1 MTSSRLFSPPRRRP
15 WSRFPRPQ
23 LSRSRHANFWPGTK
37 GSAPAARG
45 GRARLSNAA
54 RPAHTPLAGSA
65 RVAGGSPPLSS
76 PATAAA
82 PPGQPP
88 WKPGSARR
96 GLQGRRTGAG
106 PAGSPA
112 GRGGGGGK
120 DWKPRRQGRGFL
132 GLGPGTPAHPS
143 PPLAHSSTPAGVV
156 VSPPARVRGEEQSWS
171 RRTNLLTKESPALIS
186 LARPLRPRFFP
197 TPGVRA
203 QHKGEPRRGAPASPT
218 ASRLWLGPLG
228 APSAG
233 RDLRARVGGLHYSR
247 LQLCHTVLV
256 FFQCHLWR

>member
-1 MTSSRLFSPPRRRP
+1 MSCGRRLPGHCRSPAPSRRVVGCMTSSRLFSPPRRRP
-15 WSRFPRPQ
+15 CSRFPRPQ

-65 RVAGGSPPLSS
+65 RVAGGSPPPSN

-112 GRGGGGGK
+112 GRGGG
-120 DWKPRRQGRGFL
+120 RRQGLEAKAARE
-132 GLGPGTPAHPS
+132 GL
-143 PPLAHSSTPAGVV
+143 
-156 VSPPARVRGEEQSWS
+156 
-171 RRTNLLTKESPALIS
+171 
-186 LARPLRPRFFP
+186 
-197 TPGVRA
+197 PGVGARDSSSSFTPSSSLPPHPRA
-203 QHKGEPRRGAPASPT
+203 
-218 ASRLWLGPLG
+218 
-228 APSAG
+228 
-233 RDLRARVGGLHYSR
+233 
-247 LQLCHTVLV
+247 
-256 FFQCHLWR
+256 

>member
-1 MTSSRLFSPPRRRP
+1 MSCGRRLPGHCRSPAPSRRVVGCMTSSRLFSPPRRRP

-65 RVAGGSPPLSS
+65 RVAGGSPPLSN

-143 PPLAHSSTPAGVV
+143 PPLAHSLHTRGLSSV
-156 VSPPARVRGEEQSWS
+156 PAREGE
-171 RRTNLLTKESPALIS
+171 
-186 LARPLRPRFFP
+186 
-197 TPGVRA
+197 
-203 QHKGEPRRGAPASPT
+203 RRGAVLVTPDKSPDKGKPRPHIAGPAPPPPLLSNPWDASPAQGRT
-218 ASRLWLGPLG
+218 QKGRPRLSHCQPVVARATGGPIC
-228 APSAG
+228 
-233 RDLRARVGGLHYSR
+233 R
-247 LQLCHTVLV
+247 
-256 FFQCHLWR
+256 